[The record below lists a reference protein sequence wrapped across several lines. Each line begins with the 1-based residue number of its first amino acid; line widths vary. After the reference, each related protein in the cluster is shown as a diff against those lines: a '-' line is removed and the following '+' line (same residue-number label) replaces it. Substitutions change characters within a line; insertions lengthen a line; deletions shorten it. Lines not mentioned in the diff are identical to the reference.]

1 VDRSRWIAFV
11 LVAAQLAA
19 VGAAS
24 YVYAWYSNS
33 LEGSGRW
40 SATKAH
46 LEQGVMGAM
55 AFARSSQTLSGERL
69 DLGRWFGFQEVC
81 SREPVAARSLELD
94 FQPSPG
100 GCLSLLYA
108 IGPEAAEGL
117 RLSSDPLQPAG
128 RFRCAASGEF
138 LEFQPLPAFTV
149 QGDAWA
155 HVRVDFGAAGVAAA
169 VDGKPSIPLGP
180 APSAPQ
186 RFGFRSGLRPVL
198 VDDVRLRCTD
208 GGGFH
213 ETFFNWRGFLF
224 ALGGL
229 SGLVGLQ
236 LFLWRVTR
244 HDRRLRALLVAGGA
258 SLVFLALGALALH
271 RYKAA
276 KYPRFDP
283 TAEAAWVSAEAER
296 IDARIHSEHELRA
309 PERTRVLVL
318 GTSQTWGA
326 GAAHAGEGFV
336 EVLER
341 LLRAAA
347 PERDWECVNAGV
359 SGQRAARLVELLR
372 ERWLALEP
380 DVLIVNLSN
389 NDKDPVVFEQA
400 LQACARLAA
409 EHEIATIFAL
419 EANSTEC
426 APGELP
432 LHPVMRR
439 VAEANGIPVVDVH
452 RALAAQAGRGFLW
465 WDNVHPTTFG
475 HRLIAETLLPAVLER
490 ADT

>member
-1 VDRSRWIAFV
+1 M
-11 LVAAQLAA
+11 LVAAQLVA
-19 VGAAS
+19 VGAGS

-46 LEQGVMGAM
+46 LEQGVMGAL
-55 AFARSSQTLSGERL
+55 AFAQSSKTLSGERV
-69 DLGRWFGFQEVC
+69 DLGRWFGFQEVRL
-81 SREPVAARSLELD
+81 REPVAARSLELD
-94 FQPSPG
+94 FQPSANAY
-100 GCLSLLYA
+100 LSLLYA
-108 IGPEAAEGL
+108 IGPEASEGL
-117 RLSSDPLQPAG
+117 RLSSDPLVPAA

-138 LEFQPLPAFTV
+138 LELQPLPDFTV
-149 QGDAWA
+149 QGGAWA
-155 HVRVDFGAAGVAAA
+155 HLRLDFSAAGVAAA
-169 VDGKPSIPLGP
+169 LDGRPAIPLGP
-180 APSAPQ
+180 APSGPQ
-186 RFGFRSGLRPVL
+186 PFAFRSGVRSVL
-198 VDDVRLRCTD
+198 VDDLRLCCTD

-213 ETFFNWRGFLF
+213 ESFFNWRGFLF

-258 SLVFLALGALALH
+258 SLVFLALGALALI
-271 RYKAA
+271 RIKAGT
-276 KYPRFDP
+276 YPRLDR
-283 TAEAAWVSAEAER
+283 TAEDAWLAQEVER
-296 IDARIHSEHELRA
+296 IDACIHSEHALRA

-318 GTSQTWGA
+318 GSSQTWGA
-326 GAAHAGEGFV
+326 GATHAGEGFV
-336 EVLER
+336 EVLEQ

-347 PERDWECVNAGV
+347 PARDWECVNAGV
-359 SGQRAARLVELLR
+359 SGLRAQRLVELLR

-389 NDKDPVVFEQA
+389 NDKDPAAFEQA
-400 LQACARLAA
+400 LEACARLAA
-409 EHEIATIFAL
+409 EHGIAALFAL
-419 EANSTEC
+419 EANSSEC

-439 VAEANGIPVVDVH
+439 VAEAHGIPVVDVH